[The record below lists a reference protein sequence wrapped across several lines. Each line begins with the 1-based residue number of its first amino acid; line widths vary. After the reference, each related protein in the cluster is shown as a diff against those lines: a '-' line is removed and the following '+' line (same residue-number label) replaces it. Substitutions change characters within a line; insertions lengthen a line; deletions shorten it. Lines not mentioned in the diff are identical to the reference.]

1 MMNSTGDE
9 IRRQARGR
17 RRSGDAVAA
26 GRRAGDSGTRDAILQ
41 AARRQFSELG
51 YDRTTVRGI
60 AAEAGVDPALVAHF
74 YGPKQQLFMAAV
86 ELPFDPAAVIPELL
100 AGDRDAV
107 GRRLA
112 AFVVGVMESPEGQ
125 QRLLSLIRAATAE
138 PEAAR
143 LIREL
148 IARELFQPMVVG
160 LGTGDADLRAALIGA
175 NVVGLFMARHVVAL
189 APMAALGADELTATY
204 APIFQR
210 ILVEPLGA

>member
-1 MMNSTGDE
+1 MNSTGDE
-9 IRRQARGR
+9 FRSQSRGR
-17 RRSGDAVAA
+17 RPASDSPST
-26 GRRAGDSGTRDAILQ
+26 GRKSADSGTREAILR

-74 YGPKQQLFMAAV
+74 YGPKQQLFMAVV
-86 ELPFDPAAVIPELL
+86 ELPFDPAIVIPTLL
-100 AGDRDAV
+100 AGDRGEV

-125 QRLLSLIRAATAE
+125 QRLLSLVRAATAE

-148 IARELFQPMVVG
+148 VSRELFQPMVAG
-160 LGTGDADLRAALIGA
+160 LNTGDANLRAALIGA
-175 NVVGLFMARHVVAL
+175 NVVGLFMARHVIAVE
-189 APMAALGADELTATY
+189 PIAALDSDGLIAVY
-204 APIFQR
+204 APVFQR
-210 ILVEPLGA
+210 ILVEPLGR